1 MKDLT
6 YTPDQWLLFFF
17 IYCFIGWIWESSY
30 VSIRKRKLTN
40 RGFMR
45 GPFIPIYGCG
55 CTLMLAVGMP
65 LMDHPVYMYFVGMIS
80 ATVMEY
86 ITGDMMLRIFKVR
99 YWDYSKAF
107 CNIKGHVCLAAS
119 LLWGFFALL
128 MNYVARVPIERKVF
142 MIPDRILHITDTV
155 LLIAFVADF
164 ALSFKTALDLRD
176 VILAMERI
184 KDEVDRME
192 KRVDVVIAFADDAL
206 IQAKSEISD
215 RVDKQR
221 LLTEERMDELEQRI
235 ETARQKLSDMDVKLM
250 MENRLDGASDSIIKK
265 RKEFLDQIA
274 EYRACNEHMRRRIM
288 ESAERRGA
296 LYRNMIR
303 NNILSSDR
311 FSDSLDE
318 IRKRV
323 EDFKKAGKG
332 EDK

>member
-1 MKDLT
+1 MR
-6 YTPDQWLLFFF
+6 YTADQWLLFFF
-17 IYCFIGWIWESSY
+17 IYCFLGWIWESSY

-55 CTLMLAVGMP
+55 CTLMLFVGMP
-65 LMDHPVYMYFVGMIS
+65 LMEHPVWMYFVGMIS

-128 MNYVARVPIERKVF
+128 MNYVGRVPIEKKVF
-142 MIPDRILHITDTV
+142 LIPDEALHIIDTV
-155 LLIAFVADF
+155 LLIGFVADF

-176 VILAMERI
+176 VIIAMERI

-206 IQAKSEISD
+206 SQAKSQISD
-215 RVDKQR
+215 RVEEQR
-221 LLTEERMDELEQRI
+221 LLTEERMDELEKRI
-235 ETARQKLSDMDVKLM
+235 ETAREKLSELDVRLT
-250 MENRLDGASDSIIKK
+250 MEDSLDKAGESILKK
-265 RKEFLDQIA
+265 RQEFLDQIS
-274 EYRACNEHMRRRIM
+274 EYRVYNEHMRRRIM

-311 FSDSLDE
+311 FNDSLDE

-323 EDFKKAGKG
+323 EEFKTSQKRR
-332 EDK
+332 

>member
-1 MKDLT
+1 MR

-30 VSIRKRKLTN
+30 VSIRKHKLTN

-55 CTLMLAVGMP
+55 CTLMLFVGMP
-65 LMDHPVYMYFVGMIS
+65 LMEHPVWMYFVGMIS

-128 MNYVARVPIERKVF
+128 MNYVGRVPIEKKVF
-142 MIPDRILHITDTV
+142 LIPDEALHIIDTV
-155 LLIAFVADF
+155 LLIGFVADF

-176 VILAMERI
+176 VIIAMERI

-206 IQAKSEISD
+206 SQAKSQISD
-215 RVDKQR
+215 RVEEQR
-221 LLTEERMDELEQRI
+221 LLTEERMDELEKRI
-235 ETARQKLSDMDVKLM
+235 ETAREKLSELDVRLK
-250 MENRLDGASDSIIKK
+250 MEDSLDKAGESILKK
-265 RKEFLDQIA
+265 RQEFLDQIS
-274 EYRACNEHMRRRIM
+274 EYRVYNEHMRRRIM

-311 FSDSLDE
+311 FNDSLDE

-323 EDFKKAGKG
+323 EEFKTSQKG
-332 EDK
+332 DKK

>member
-1 MKDLT
+1 MR

-17 IYCFIGWIWESSY
+17 IYCFLGWIWESSY

-55 CTLMLAVGMP
+55 CTLMLFVGMP
-65 LMDHPVYMYFVGMIS
+65 LMDHPVWMYFVGMIS

-119 LLWGFFALL
+119 ILWGFFALL
-128 MNYVARVPIERKVF
+128 MNYVGRVPIEKKVF
-142 MIPDRILHITDTV
+142 MIPDEALHVIDTV
-155 LLIAFVADF
+155 LLIGFVADF

-176 VILAMERI
+176 VIIAMERI

-206 IQAKSEISD
+206 SQAKSQISD
-215 RVDKQR
+215 RVEEQR
-221 LLTEERMDELEQRI
+221 LLTEERMDELEKRI
-235 ETARQKLSDMDVKLM
+235 ETAREKLSELDVRLK
-250 MENRLDGASDSIIKK
+250 MEDSLDKAGESILKK
-265 RKEFLDQIA
+265 RQEFLDQIS
-274 EYRACNEHMRRRIM
+274 EYRVYNEHMRRRIM

-311 FSDSLDE
+311 FNDSLDE
-318 IRKRV
+318 IRRRV
-323 EDFKKAGKG
+323 EEFKTSQKG
-332 EDK
+332 DKK

>member
-1 MKDLT
+1 MR
-6 YTPDQWLLFFF
+6 YTADQWLLFFF
-17 IYCFIGWIWESSY
+17 IYCFLGWIWESSY

-55 CTLMLAVGMP
+55 CTLMLFVGMP
-65 LMDHPVYMYFVGMIS
+65 LMEHPVWMYFVGMIS

-128 MNYVARVPIERKVF
+128 MNYVGRVPIEKKVF
-142 MIPDRILHITDTV
+142 LIPDETLHIIDTV
-155 LLIAFVADF
+155 LLIGFVADF

-176 VILAMERI
+176 VIIAMERI

-206 IQAKSEISD
+206 SQAKSQISD
-215 RVDKQR
+215 RVEEQR
-221 LLTEERMDELEQRI
+221 LLTEERMDELEKRI
-235 ETARQKLSDMDVKLM
+235 ETAREKLSELDVRLK
-250 MENRLDGASDSIIKK
+250 MEDSLDKAGESILKK
-265 RKEFLDQIA
+265 RQEFLDQIS
-274 EYRACNEHMRRRIM
+274 EYRVYNEHMRRRIM

-311 FSDSLDE
+311 FNDSLDE
-318 IRKRV
+318 IRRRV
-323 EDFKKAGKG
+323 EEFKTSQKG
-332 EDK
+332 DKK

>member
-1 MKDLT
+1 MR
-6 YTPDQWLLFFF
+6 YTADQWLLFFF
-17 IYCFIGWIWESSY
+17 IYCFLGWIWESSY

-55 CTLMLAVGMP
+55 CTLMLFVGMP
-65 LMDHPVYMYFVGMIS
+65 LMEHPVWMYFVGMIS

-128 MNYVARVPIERKVF
+128 MNYGGRVPIEKKVF
-142 MIPDRILHITDTV
+142 LIPDETLHIIDTV
-155 LLIAFVADF
+155 LLIGFVADF

-176 VILAMERI
+176 VIIAMERI

-206 IQAKSEISD
+206 SQAKSQISD
-215 RVDKQR
+215 RVEEQR
-221 LLTEERMDELEQRI
+221 LLTEERMDELEKRI
-235 ETARQKLSDMDVKLM
+235 ETAREKLSELDVRLK
-250 MENRLDGASDSIIKK
+250 MEDSLDKAGESILKK
-265 RKEFLDQIA
+265 RQEFLDQIS
-274 EYRACNEHMRRRIM
+274 EYRVYNEHMRRRIM

-311 FSDSLDE
+311 FNDSLDE
-318 IRKRV
+318 IRRRV
-323 EDFKKAGKG
+323 EEFKTSQKG
-332 EDK
+332 DKK